1 MSTGQQM
8 PLVDHAWLRMDTPQN
23 LMVVN
28 SVLWTRQPLRH
39 DALRAMLMERMV
51 GEFPRFR
58 DRPEQAHLPFGR
70 AHWVPDEGFD
80 VDRHLL
86 EVHLDGP
93 ADTAALQRYVG
104 DQMAIPLP
112 LDRPLWQVHHVVGF
126 EGGSAVLFRI
136 HHAVAD
142 GMALTRLLLVLTDA
156 GPEIGFTPQVSGAT
170 PAPGLRA
177 RVGGLVHE
185 GVDAL
190 THPGKVVGWGTAAVK
205 DAAHLA
211 HLADLPVKDEH
222 SVLNQPLGARKLA
235 TWSRPLSL
243 DAVKAVGRA
252 HGATVNDVLV
262 AAVGGAFRTYLG
274 ERGEEPR
281 DVRVMVPVDTRP
293 PDKPLPRDLGNAF
306 GLLFVDV
313 PAGTADPGERLA
325 RVRAQTQQLK
335 RSPEAVVTIGV
346 LAGMGAAPGL
356 LEDFTLAYFVTKV
369 SGVVTN
375 VPGPREPVYFAGQE
389 VAGVIGWVPRAGD
402 LSFGVSIFSYAGSV
416 TVGVAVDAT
425 VMPDP
430 QAWVAAFEAEID
442 ALASQPA

>member
-1 MSTGQQM
+1 MAAGQQM
-8 PLVDHAWLRMDTPQN
+8 PLVDHAWLRMDTPHN

-28 SVLWTRQPLRH
+28 SVLWTEQPFDH
-39 DALRAMLMERMV
+39 DALRALLMDRMV
-51 GEFPRFR
+51 EEFPRFR
-58 DRPEQAHLPFGR
+58 HRPEQAHLPFGR
-70 AHWVPDEGFD
+70 AHWMVDEDFD
-80 VDRHLL
+80 IDRHLL
-86 EVHLDGP
+86 QVRLDP
-93 ADTAALQRYVG
+93 PVDAAALHRYVG
-104 DQMAIPLP
+104 EQMAIPLP
-112 LDRPLWQVHHVVGF
+112 MDRPLWQVHHIDGY
-126 EGGSAVLFRI
+126 EGGSAAVFRI

-156 GPEIGFTPQVSGAT
+156 TPAVGFTPHTRAGGG
-170 PAPGLRA
+170 PGLRQ
-177 RVGGLVHE
+177 RVGGLVHV

-222 SVLNQPLGARKLA
+222 SLLNRPLGTRKLA
-235 TWSRPLSL
+235 TWSQPLAL
-243 DAVKAVGRA
+243 DDVKAIGRA
-252 HGATVNDVLV
+252 HGCTVNDVLV
-262 AAVGGAFRTYLG
+262 AAVGGAFRRYLAAN
-274 ERGEEPR
+274 GEEPS
-281 DVRVMVPVDTRP
+281 DVRVMVPIDTRP
-293 PDKPLPRDLGNAF
+293 PDQPLPRDLGNAF

-313 PAGTADPGERLA
+313 PAGTADPAERLA

-335 RSPEAVVTIGV
+335 NSPEAVVTIGV

-375 VPGPREPVYFAGQE
+375 VPGPREPVFFAGRQ

-402 LSFGVSIFSYAGSV
+402 LSFGVSIFSYAGRV
-416 TVGVAVDAT
+416 TVGVAVDAA

-430 QAWVAAFEAEID
+430 ETWVAAFEAELD
-442 ALASQPA
+442 AMAAQPA